1 MTALSKVAI
10 SMESLGGPGCER
22 GGTAGVQGNSV
33 SVVGTP
39 LAITMSISVPK
50 SLDRPVCEGRG
61 MAGVQG
67 NSVSIVGT
75 PLAVTMSVSV
85 SKSLDRPVCE
95 GRSMARVQGNAV
107 AVGLSTPLAVSVS
120 NATVTK
126 MVLGHSLEGA
136 SMSGMGL
143 ADGVLGVQLMAV
155 DVVTVLK
162 GRDAVAVGLSAP
174 LAVSVSNA
182 TVTKMILGHS
192 LEGASMSRMWL
203 ADGVL
208 GVQLMTVDVVT
219 VLKGGDAVAVGLSAP
234 LAVSMAV
241 SVSNA
246 CVSPGHLLVGSRE
259 ARVGLADMVSGGAA
273 ESIEGLSAPLSN
285 PVSVGPIDG

>member
-10 SMESLGGPGCER
+10 TMESLGRPGCER

-95 GRSMARVQGNAV
+95 GRSMARVQGNAI

-136 SMSGMGL
+136 CMSGMGL

-155 DVVTVLK
+155 DVVMVLK
-162 GRDAVAVGLSAP
+162 GRDAVAVGLS
-174 LAVSVSNA
+174 
-182 TVTKMILGHS
+182 T
-192 LEGASMSRMWL
+192 
-203 ADGVL
+203 
-208 GVQLMTVDVVT
+208 
-219 VLKGGDAVAVGLSAP
+219 P

-241 SVSNA
+241 SVSEA
-246 CVSPGHLLVGSRE
+246 GVSPGHLLVGSRK
-259 ARVGLADMVSGGAA
+259 ARMGLADLVSGRAT
-273 ESIEGLSAPLSN
+273 ESIGGLSAPLSN